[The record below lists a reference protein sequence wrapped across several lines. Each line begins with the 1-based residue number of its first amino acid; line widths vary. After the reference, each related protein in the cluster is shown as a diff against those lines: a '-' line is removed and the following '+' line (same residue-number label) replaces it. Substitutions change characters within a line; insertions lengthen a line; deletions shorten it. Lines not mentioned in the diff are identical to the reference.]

1 MNERMSQAFRKPRVA
16 LFSVLKNLVYVALV
30 ASLMAA

>member
-1 MNERMSQAFRKPRVA
+1 MNERMSQAPRRTRVA